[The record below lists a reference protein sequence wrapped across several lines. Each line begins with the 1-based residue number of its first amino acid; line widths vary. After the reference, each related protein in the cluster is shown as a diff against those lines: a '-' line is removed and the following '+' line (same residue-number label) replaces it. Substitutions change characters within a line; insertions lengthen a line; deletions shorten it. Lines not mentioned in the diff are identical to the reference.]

1 MWRIPHNSHQLLNS
15 QPRSHAAAWTLTTS
29 CSSSADFTRWRF
41 PPARGLSSRA
51 SGTLACGAW
60 AATWGQGCEI
70 HASWC
75 LPGASLVT
83 CEFSASLSSSSMPT
97 CPVHRYRSTLL
108 LHGFFFHGTK
118 CVCIILYIATSMEIV
133 PRVLYQYSI
142 IPLIPIVIRTYT
154 QSIPKPQPQLHHRHT
169 RTEAELAW
177 PKGSSKHHL
186 ALQSIPTVSTKQHPF
201 CVIGWRAFQ
210 RMARLAVH
218 QQQACENSEGM
229 ESVGVERNLRV
240 PQNIQ
245 NHCFARWNW
254 LGDLGD
260 LGVPKAS
267 SGKMMKNAWVI
278 CWCLSLP
285 RLGPTK
291 IAPCAVNCCRI
302 STAHQRTHGIFVS
315 IKGCVRLPLCKRIHH
330 LSMAQ
335 VLFL

>member
-1 MWRIPHNSHQLLNS
+1 MENSPQLTSAPQLTAT
-15 QPRSHAAAWTLTTS
+15 QPRSSLDADDFMLFLCRLHTLTL
-29 CSSSADFTRWRF
+29 SSSSRSLQPCIWHVGLWRLSCYLRAGMWDPCLLV
-41 PPARGLSSRA
+41 PP
-51 SGTLACGAW
+51 
-60 AATWGQGCEI
+60 
-70 HASWC
+70 WC
-75 LPGASLVT
+75 LPGDLRILSIAVIQLYANMSCPQVSKHATAS
-83 CEFSASLSSSSMPT
+83 
-97 CPVHRYRSTLL
+97 R
-108 LHGFFFHGTK
+108 FFFHGTK

-278 CWCLSLP
+278 CW
-285 RLGPTK
+285 
-291 IAPCAVNCCRI
+291 
-302 STAHQRTHGIFVS
+302 
-315 IKGCVRLPLCKRIHH
+315 
-330 LSMAQ
+330 
-335 VLFL
+335 